1 MIFAYEVQFIPSDY
15 VEYTNSEEGIISAPS
30 LSEAVSK
37 IERYWGDDLASV
49 KLSYLESKAIEDI
62 VPINSI
68 KKHFN
73 LANS

>member
-1 MIFAYEVQFIPSDY
+1 MIFAYEVEFIPSDY
-15 VEYTNSEEGIISAPS
+15 VEYMNSEEGIISAPS

-49 KLSYLESKAIEDI
+49 KLSYIESKTIEDI

-73 LANS
+73 WANS

>member
-15 VEYTNSEEGIISAPS
+15 VEYMNSEEGIISAPS

-37 IERYWGDDLASV
+37 IEHYWGDDLTSV
-49 KLSYLESKAIEDI
+49 KLSYLESKTIEDI

>member
-1 MIFAYEVQFIPSDY
+1 MIFAYEVEFIPSDY
-15 VEYTNSEEGIISAPS
+15 VEYMNSEEGIVSAPS

-49 KLSYLESKAIEDI
+49 KLSYLESKTIEDI
-62 VPINSI
+62 VAINSI